1 MPKVSVII
9 PVYNVEQYLSKCLES
24 IINQTLQDIE
34 IICINDGSTDNSLQI
49 LEEYAQKDSRIIVI
63 NQQNQ
68 GVGEARNK
76 GLEIARGDYIWFVDS
91 DDYVERNGL
100 DYVYEKS
107 KENNADIVCFG
118 VNNICKSTIISG
130 HTNQYLSEIN
140 MTCQIDLNIKK
151 HFLHNIWDK
160 LFSRKFIQNII
171 KFPNGILTA
180 EDGIFNLFCL
190 YKEPKYLFINKILYN
205 YRTDRNLSAT
215 NDKKNVINNDLKA
228 FKYITTSNAF
238 QATNEQYKIITI
250 DKFIDGILY
259 YFYKYENKD
268 YELLYIKQ
276 IEEYKNYITQNID
289 KEILNKCN
297 NIKKLKK
304 LTYAKFIL
312 RQLFSIS
319 NKNNNGKKEKLII
332 ILGRHLK
339 WSSNK
344 SKKTK
349 TKRNPIILFFKNITY
364 LARFNLKEIYQKQEN
379 QIDYA
384 VLSEIALYKT
394 ISKQNNFLLPNIK
407 SNFETIEELLNT
419 QKSIIRFGEGEFKL
433 MEGYNIDYQF
443 GNEKIA
449 SILKEIFYEDNPN
462 LMTGTI
468 WEYYDFSIDLTSHT
482 KQYIYNWIQS
492 GWYHK
497 IEKFYNKTKTYYS
510 AFISM
515 VFAEYEKYEF
525 EKHYALLRKIWD
537 NKNITLVI
545 GDRVLDNIEFFI
557 FDNAKNINYIYG
569 PTQNAYSQIDILRE
583 KLKQSDKN
591 DIFIFAIGPCGKILA
606 YEMYQA
612 GYRVL
617 DLGHLIKDYNFYQ
630 KAQNMSKEAIEKERL
645 KFFLPD

>member
-9 PVYNVEQYLSKCLES
+9 PVYNVEGYLRQCLDS
-24 IINQTLQDIE
+24 VINQSLKDIE
-34 IICINDGSTDNSLQI
+34 IICINDGSTDNSLSI
-49 LEEYAQKDSRIIVI
+49 LEEYAQKDSRIIII
-63 NQQNQ
+63 NQKNQ
-68 GVGEARNK
+68 GVAAARNK
-76 GLEIARGDYIWFVDS
+76 GLEIAQGDYIWFVDS
-91 DDYVERNGL
+91 DDYVEQSGL
-100 DYVYEKS
+100 EYVLEVA
-107 KENNADIVCFG
+107 KENKADIICFG
-118 VNNICKSTIISG
+118 VNDINDSTI
-130 HTNQYLSEIN
+130 TPRFTTQYLSKFNICTEVE
-140 MTCQIDLNIKK
+140 LNIKK
-151 HFLHNIWDK
+151 HFLNNIWDK
-160 LFSRKFIQNII
+160 LFLREFCQSNI
-171 KFPNGILTA
+171 KFPTGIQTA
-180 EDGIFNLFCL
+180 EDGIFNLLCL
-190 YKEPKYLFINKILYN
+190 YREPKYLFINKTLYN
-205 YRTDRNLSAT
+205 YKIDRQNSAT
-215 NDKKNVINNDLKA
+215 NNSKNVMNNDLTA
-228 FKYITTSNAF
+228 FKYITRSNEFLTTSDK
-238 QATNEQYKIITI
+238 YKIITI
-250 DKFIDGILY
+250 EKFIDGILY
-259 YFYKYENKD
+259 YFYKYENLK
-268 YELLYIKQ
+268 YALLYAKQ
-276 IEEYKNYITQNID
+276 IKKYKEYLFNNID
-289 KEILNKCN
+289 KKIFDKCN
-297 NIKKLKK
+297 NIEKLKK
-304 LTYAKFIL
+304 LTLTKIIL
-312 RQLFSIS
+312 KQIFSIS
-319 NKNNNGKKEKLII
+319 NKNNNGNKIKLLTLLGVNFVLSPPKKK
-332 ILGRHLK
+332 K
-339 WSSNK
+339 NK
-344 SKKTK
+344 KKK
-349 TKRNPIILFFKNITY
+349 NPIFLFFKNITY
-364 LARFNLKEIYQKQEN
+364 LTRFNLKEINQKQETPL
-379 QIDYA
+379 DFA
-384 VLSEIALYKT
+384 VLSEIALYKMK
-394 ISKQNNFLLPNIK
+394 SKQNALLLPIIK
-407 SNFETIEELLNT
+407 NNFETIEELINT
-419 QKSIIRFGEGEFKL
+419 EKSIIRFGEGEFKL